1 MYIHS
6 YPVKRDPFQ
15 TDLPET
21 AIKRHGRVL
30 HRRATQLQNGGKMRP
45 AAGRRRALCCCF
57 LLTIHCGDF
66 ATQNA
71 AGGQSHI
78 TASAPKL
85 ATCLED
91 GECMTKA
98 HPTAVRQHSNNM
110 HGRASRSQIQN
121 DFQLLG
127 EKEVDLLGTLYRPLP
142 PAHVP
147 SFCRKKPSAHIIR
160 SSTERGFQ
168 RFRWLL
174 VLA

>member
-1 MYIHS
+1 
-6 YPVKRDPFQ
+6 
-15 TDLPET
+15 
-21 AIKRHGRVL
+21 
-30 HRRATQLQNGGKMRP
+30 MRP